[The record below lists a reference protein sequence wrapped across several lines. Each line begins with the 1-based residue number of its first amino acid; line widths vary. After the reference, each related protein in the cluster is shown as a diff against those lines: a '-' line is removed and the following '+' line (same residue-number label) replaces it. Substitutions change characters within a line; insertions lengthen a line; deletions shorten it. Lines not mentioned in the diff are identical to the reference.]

1 MDDETRSAVKA
12 MAEAEKQ
19 ADALEKQLNR
29 IALYLCCYIEL
40 MCSEFEDKLDSLLKE
55 LAETAPAHAQQVKQA
70 ER

>member
-29 IALYLCCYIEL
+29 IALYLCCYI
-40 MCSEFEDKLDSLLKE
+40 
-55 LAETAPAHAQQVKQA
+55 
-70 ER
+70 